1 MHCSVKLCHVLDL
14 WAGILSCAVITE
26 ESSLRVVSLAGV
38 DGASYLGWKH
48 ELAGVDSASYL
59 GWKHELAGVDSA
71 SYLGW
76 KHELAQGI

>member
-48 ELAGVDSASYL
+48 ELA
-59 GWKHELAGVDSA
+59 
-71 SYLGW
+71 
-76 KHELAQGI
+76 QGI